1 MVVVVEHN
9 IDTAAT
15 SYVCSFACLFM
26 FLQCDQIKLFLKGL
40 HGQFSNKVVQMD
52 VDFWDNFGKC
62 QYLRKHCS
70 WLLFGQLLEKVL
82 ALFIPVSGH
91 TAFLTLFLSLSFS
104 LIQFA
109 EDSLVNTF
117 KNPKIVWSLLRHAR
131 ESSILS
137 WE

>member
-52 VDFWDNFGKC
+52 VDFWATFGKSLGTF
-62 QYLRKHCS
+62 YSGIWSHC
-70 WLLFGQLLEKVL
+70 
-82 ALFIPVSGH
+82 VSPSIS
-91 TAFLTLFLSLSFS
+91 LSLFFFDPIRGGQSRQHF
-104 LIQFA
+104 QKP
-109 EDSLVNTF
+109 ENSLVTF
-117 KNPKIVWSLLRHAR
+117 EAR
-131 ESSILS
+131 TRELHFVLGIGRATIAILFCV
-137 WE
+137 ENIF